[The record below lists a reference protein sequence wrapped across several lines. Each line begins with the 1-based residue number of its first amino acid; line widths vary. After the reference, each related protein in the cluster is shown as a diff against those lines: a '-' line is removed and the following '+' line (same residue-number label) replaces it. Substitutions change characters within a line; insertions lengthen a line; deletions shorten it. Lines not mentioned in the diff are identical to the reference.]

1 MLSTLSPFHLAIPV
15 SDLLE
20 TASFYEDVL
29 GCTRGRESAAWI
41 DLNLFGHQ
49 LVLHQVTRRDPQ
61 GHDQPTNPV
70 DGEDV
75 PVPHFGVVLEW
86 DAFAALVARLHEVGT
101 GFVIAPTTRFEGR
114 AGEQRTCFLR
124 DPSGN
129 CLEFK
134 TFKDPSM
141 LFARDLDKYE

>member
-1 MLSTLSPFHLAIPV
+1 MSSLSPFHLAIPV
-15 SDLLE
+15 SDLNV
-20 TASFYEDVL
+20 TAAFYESVL

-41 DLNLFGHQ
+41 DLSLFGHQ
-49 LVLHQVTRRDPQ
+49 LVLHQVEQHDRHN
-61 GHDQPTNPV
+61 HDQPTNPV

-86 DAFAALVARLHEVGT
+86 DAFAVLVSRIQEAGA
-101 GFVIAPTTRFEGR
+101 GFVVAPTTRFEGR

-134 TFKDPSM
+134 TLKDPSM
-141 LFARDLDKYE
+141 LFTRDLEKYE

>member
-1 MLSTLSPFHLAIPV
+1 M
-15 SDLLE
+15 
-20 TASFYEDVL
+20 
-29 GCTRGRESAAWI
+29 
-41 DLNLFGHQ
+41 
-49 LVLHQVTRRDPQ
+49 LHQVERHDSQ

-86 DAFAALVARLHEVGT
+86 DAFAALVARLHEAGT
-101 GFVIAPTTRFEGR
+101 GFVIPPATRFKGR

-134 TFKDPSM
+134 TFKDPNM
-141 LFARDLDKYE
+141 LFARDLEKYE

>member
-1 MLSTLSPFHLAIPV
+1 V
-15 SDLLE
+15 
-20 TASFYEDVL
+20 TAAFYEGVL
-29 GCTRGRESAAWI
+29 GCTRGRESTAWI
-41 DLNLFGHQ
+41 DLSLFGHQ
-49 LVLHQVTRRDPQ
+49 LVLHQVEGRDPHC
-61 GHDQPTNPV
+61 HDQPSNPV

-86 DAFAALVARLHEVGT
+86 DAFAALVSRIQEAGA
-101 GFVIAPTTRFEGR
+101 GFVIGPTTRFEGR

-134 TFKDPSM
+134 TFKDPTM